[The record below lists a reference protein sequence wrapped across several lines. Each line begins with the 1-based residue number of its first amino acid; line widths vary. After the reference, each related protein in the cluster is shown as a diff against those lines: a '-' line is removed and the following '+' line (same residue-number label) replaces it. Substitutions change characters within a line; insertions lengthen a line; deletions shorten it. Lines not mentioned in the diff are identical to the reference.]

1 MVVWHDVTEA
11 RRLLIERRFHAET
24 EARRALLQTVLDEL
38 PSSVYLVR
46 GRDARLVLANHAAA
60 KIWGA
65 VWPLGQPMAAFLKEN
80 GIRIYSTEGHNLAP
94 EHLATLRAVQ
104 HGETVRHHQ
113 EVIRHSDGT
122 TLPVLVNAVALKA
135 RDLNVAPSDLVTDSH
150 DESEPAA
157 IMVHQDVTALKET
170 ERLKDEFVAI
180 AAHELRNPLAI
191 LKGFSQTLIVQTAR
205 GKGPELADWQI
216 EALQSIDQS
225 TLRLV
230 ELIDDLLDVT
240 RLQAGRLELHLE
252 LTNLVALTQRV
263 MSRVQVTT
271 EMHTISLHTS
281 LEHLVVYI
289 DPQRIEQVLSNIL
302 GNAIKYSPEGGAIDI
317 TISVNGEENSAVI
330 SISDHG
336 IGIPINQQAH
346 VFGRFIRAENAR
358 AYGIGGTGLG
368 LYLSRELVERHSGR
382 IWFESTEGQGSTFYI
397 VLPIHEG

>member
-1 MVVWHDVTEA
+1 M
-11 RRLLIERRFHAET
+11 
-24 EARRALLQTVLDEL
+24 
-38 PSSVYLVR
+38 
-46 GRDARLVLANHAAA
+46 
-60 KIWGA
+60 
-65 VWPLGQPMAAFLKEN
+65 
-80 GIRIYSTEGHNLAP
+80 
-94 EHLATLRAVQ
+94 
-104 HGETVRHHQ
+104 
-113 EVIRHSDGT
+113 
-122 TLPVLVNAVALKA
+122 
-135 RDLNVAPSDLVTDSH
+135 
-150 DESEPAA
+150 
-157 IMVHQDVTALKET
+157 
-170 ERLKDEFVAI
+170 
-180 AAHELRNPLAI
+180 
-191 LKGFSQTLIVQTAR
+191 
-205 GKGPELADWQI
+205 
-216 EALQSIDQS
+216 
-225 TLRLV
+225 RLV

-346 VFGRFIRAENAR
+346 VFARFIRAENAR

-397 VLPIHEG
+397 VLPILEG